1 MGQPTPRCVTERTNA
16 TGRNGYRERMSSP
29 PPLAGAVDH
38 TADAARAAV
47 AFVKPRL
54 RGVSH
59 ELAFPVSLLAGAWA
73 VVHAPAGTPR
83 TATAI
88 YAATLSAC
96 LGVSA
101 LYHRGR
107 WSDRARAWLRRLDHA
122 TIFMLIAGTFTPI
135 AAIALSGSLSVA
147 TLAIVWG
154 SAVAGSIVTTVWTNA
169 PVVVEVGPYIAV
181 GSFGVVL
188 MPHLLLNVGPVGLG
202 LLALG
207 GAMYVAGAV
216 VYALQRPNPWPRTF
230 GFHEIFHVMVITA
243 AVLQWIVITRWVVPA
258 A

>member
-1 MGQPTPRCVTERTNA
+1 MGGATPRCVSQRTNA
-16 TGRNGYRERMSSP
+16 TGRSGYRERMSSQP
-29 PPLAGAVDH
+29 QLAGAVDH

-47 AFVKPRL
+47 AFVRPRL
-54 RGVSH
+54 RGVLH
-59 ELAFPVSLLAGAWA
+59 EMAFPVSLLGGAWA
-73 VVHAPAGTPR
+73 ILHAPSGTAR
-83 TATAI
+83 TSTAV
-88 YAATLSAC
+88 YAATLSTC

-101 LYHRGR
+101 LYHRGH
-107 WSDRARAWLRRLDHA
+107 WSARARSWLRRLDHA

-135 AAIALSGSLSVA
+135 AVIALSGSLSVA

-154 SAVAGSIVTTVWTNA
+154 GALAGSIVTTVWNNA

-188 MPHLLLNVGPVGLG
+188 LPHLLLNIGPAGIG

-207 GAMYVAGAV
+207 GAIYVAGAV
-216 VYALQRPNPWPRTF
+216 IYALQRPNPWPRTF
-230 GFHEIFHVMVITA
+230 GFHEIFHMLVITA
-243 AVLQWIVITRWVVPA
+243 AVLQWVVITRWVLPA

>member
-1 MGQPTPRCVTERTNA
+1 MTTATPRCVGKRTDA
-16 TGRNGYRERMSSP
+16 TGPTRYRLSMSSP
-29 PPLAGAVDH
+29 PPRVGAVDH

-73 VVHAPAGTPR
+73 VLHTPPGTPR
-83 TATAI
+83 TAASV
-88 YAATLSAC
+88 YAVTLSTC
-96 LGVSA
+96 IGVSA

-107 WSDRARAWLRRLDHA
+107 WSARTRAWLRRLDHA
-122 TIFMLIAGTFTPI
+122 AIFMLIAGTFTPI
-135 AAIALSGSLSVA
+135 AAIALSGSLSVL
-147 TLAIVWG
+147 TLVIVWG
-154 SAVAGSIVTTVWTNA
+154 SALAGSVLTTVWSNA

-188 MPHLLLNVGPVGLG
+188 LPHLLLNIGPVGIA

-207 GAMYVAGAV
+207 GAVYIAGAI

-230 GFHEIFHVMVITA
+230 GFHEIFHVLVITA
-243 AVLQWIVITRWVVPA
+243 AVMQWIVITHWVLPPA
-258 A
+258 